1 MAALQDFAGKA
12 MSWGELHRR
21 VRAWYA
27 QRCIEPECEGFAHDF
42 GRCRDHLM
50 SDIETPWHGTFST
63 YRNHDCRCDPCVDAA
78 RSYWRESGAR
88 RRARQIE
95 ANQAHRR
102 VVPGR

>member
-21 VRAWYA
+21 VRAWYE
-27 QRCIEPECEGFAHDF
+27 QRCIEPECEGFVHDF
-42 GRCRDHLM
+42 GRCRAHVM
-50 SDIETPWHGTFST
+50 SDIETLPHGTLT
-63 YRNHDCRCDPCVDAA
+63 AYTDHRCRCPTCTNAMRA
-78 RSYWRESGAR
+78 YYREY
-88 RRARQIE
+88 RARKRE